1 MKKALIMTIY
11 GNMNYGNKLQ
21 NYAVYKLLKDR
32 NIEVLNLKNN
42 RHLNYKRNIVF
53 SYMKFILSRFKYI
66 GIYNKEFGLKNY
78 LKRLKKFKQFAS
90 IIPTS
95 KEYFNYA
102 RLKKYQD
109 FDYLL
114 VGSDQV
120 WNPNMC
126 LDDLSLFKY
135 FKCNNKISIS
145 ASIALSK
152 VNDNA
157 KNRFRNNLNDFKAIS
172 VREYDGKKILEECTN
187 REDIEVLI
195 DPTMMIKKEEWEKL
209 SKKPNIEFDFSKKY
223 ILLYFLG
230 TTEKEFRNKIE
241 EFAKKNN
248 CEIIDIYNK
257 KDKWITCGPS
267 EFLFLEKNAELICT
281 DSFHS
286 AVFGILFN
294 RPILVTGR
302 NGSKDNMN
310 SRIDTL
316 LTKFKLK
323 NSRYDGNINNNILD
337 TNFIETNEILEK
349 ERNKATIF
357 LDKALKIKDGG

>member
-21 NYAVYKLLKDR
+21 NYAVYKVLKDR

-42 RHLNYKRNIVF
+42 RHLNYKRNIIF
-53 SYMKFILSRFKYI
+53 SYIKFLLSKIKYMKA
-66 GIYNKEFGLKNY
+66 YNEEFGFKNY
-78 LKRLKKFKQFAS
+78 FKRLKNFKQFAS
-90 IIPTS
+90 MIPTS
-95 KEYFNYA
+95 KEYFNYS

-135 FKCNNKISIS
+135 FKCQNKISIS

-152 VNDNA
+152 VNDNT
-157 KNRFRNNLNDFKAIS
+157 KNRFRNNLNNFKAIS

-187 REDIEVLI
+187 RDDIEVLI

-230 TTEKEFRNKIE
+230 STEKEFRNKIE
-241 EFAKKNN
+241 EFAKNN
-248 CEIIDIYNK
+248 NYEIIDIYNK

-267 EFLFLEKNAELICT
+267 EFLFLEENAELICT

-357 LDKALKIKDGG
+357 LNKALNIKDGG